1 MLACS
6 WRLQR
11 LFAFETATVGGD
23 QGEAGRGCL
32 GFIKFCARAKFGRA
46 DEANIA
52 GRAAKCAA
60 SGAFAAKVDDA
71 PSAREAPHPQGRA
84 RKATGRAR
92 RAAANKEPAWANSS
106 LARDLTTMTKA
117 KTCAPG
123 GRQMPHMCYRC
134 QGGVAQ
140 ALVTERSIAL
150 PPRCGGTGAN
160 RRTCLIWPAR
170 ELSVSAVPARGWAFL
185 RQRRSGRELSLSN
198 TKVASL
204 RPSRPIT

>member
-117 KTCAPG
+117 A
-123 GRQMPHMCYRC
+123 RQDMR
-134 QGGVAQ
+134 
-140 ALVTERSIAL
+140 T
-150 PPRCGGTGAN
+150 
-160 RRTCLIWPAR
+160 RRQW
-170 ELSVSAVPARGWAFL
+170 L
-185 RQRRSGRELSLSN
+185 RDQSR
-198 TKVASL
+198 
-204 RPSRPIT
+204 SRPDVVARARIVVHA